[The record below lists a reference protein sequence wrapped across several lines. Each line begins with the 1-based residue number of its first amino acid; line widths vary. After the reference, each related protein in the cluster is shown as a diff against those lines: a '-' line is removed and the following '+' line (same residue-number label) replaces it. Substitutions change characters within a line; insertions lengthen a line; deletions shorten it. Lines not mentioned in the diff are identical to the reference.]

1 MNIYEEVGQN
11 IRKIR
16 LEKGWTQE
24 LLSFEAEV
32 NKNYISDL
40 ERGARNPTL
49 KILEKIANALGVDIV
64 DLLKEDQAD

>member
-64 DLLKEDQAD
+64 DLLKEEQAD

>member
-1 MNIYEEVGQN
+1 MNIYEKVGQN

>member
-1 MNIYEEVGQN
+1 MNIYEKVGQN

-64 DLLKEDQAD
+64 DLLKEEQAD